1 MSARK
6 EGVSVMPQVM
16 AAVLVGAGIA
26 AGVKWVMKE
35 MARAAEATRVAHDE
49 LKQRGPV
56 DGRPKDL
63 GKLEFDAKS
72 GVYRPARKRS

>member
-1 MSARK
+1 
-6 EGVSVMPQVM
+6 
-16 AAVLVGAGIA
+16 
-26 AGVKWVMKE
+26 MKE